1 MATHVSI
8 EKMEKEL
15 REILQDYADLTTE
28 EVNTV
33 VKNTA
38 STVKK
43 AIKQEAPEDT
53 GVYEGSWKSEK
64 TSKNRLKVSYTVY
77 SKGRGRL
84 AHLLEDGHDYVSPT
98 GVRIENAA
106 KDYPHITPAAE
117 NAEKELMYQLRKIYE
132 KRRKI

>member
-15 REILQDYADLTTE
+15 REILQDYEDLTTE

-38 STVKK
+38 NTVKK

-53 GVYEGSWKSEK
+53 GVYERSWKSEK
-64 TSKNRLKVSYTVY
+64 TSENRRKVSYTVY
-77 SKGRGRL
+77 SNGRGRL
-84 AHLLEDGHDYVSPT
+84 AHLLEDGHDLKDRYGNKIGEV
-98 GVRIENAA
+98 

-117 NAEKELMYQLRKIYE
+117 NAEKELMYQLRKLYE
-132 KRRKI
+132 KKAKI